1 MPHFWGLHYADH
13 MTAPRHFLWFLA
25 LGLFWGVSPS
35 VYKHLANIGMPETH
49 TIVLTGFGV
58 GLIMLAGAIRWSGWR
73 GFDKRLITYGA
84 ICAFLMNM
92 PFAYNLW
99 LAARVP
105 PTELAI
111 IITLS
116 PLFNYM
122 WAWIAGTE
130 DTSYRRLVAIG
141 FGLLSTLV
149 LITTRSDT
157 GFGEASWWLV
167 AAIGVPIFYT
177 VYNSYAARHWPKG
190 ADVIQAGAAES
201 IWSGIWLLPVLLYL
215 NPPGAAA
222 NPELWHYWIMAA
234 LTVMWVVERVAYFTL
249 INEKG
254 AVYTVQ
260 ATYVSTP
267 AAVVIAGIFF
277 GGVTDLWLWV
287 SLALLMVALYFNNTG
302 GVRPVSTQPSV

>member
-1 MPHFWGLHYADH
+1 
-13 MTAPRHFLWFLA
+13 MTTTRHFAWFMA
-25 LGLFWGVSPS
+25 LGTFWGVSPA
-35 VYKHLANIGMPETH
+35 VYKHLSVIGMPETH
-49 TIVLTGFGV
+49 TIVLTGLGV
-58 GLIMLAGAIRWSGWR
+58 GFAMLAAAFWRDGWR
-73 GFDKRLITYGA
+73 QFDLRLIRYGA
-84 ICAFLMNM
+84 ICAFLMNL

-116 PLFNYM
+116 PLFNYLI
-122 WAWIAGTE
+122 AWIWGTE
-130 DTSYRRLVAIG
+130 DTLPRRLIAIG
-141 FGLLSTLV
+141 VGFLSSLV
-149 LITTRSDT
+149 LIVSRSDQ
-157 GFGEASWWLV
+157 GFGAASLWLV
-167 AAIGVPIFYT
+167 AAIGIPLLYT
-177 VYNSYAARHWPKG
+177 FYNSYAARNWPEG

-201 IWSGIWLLPVLLYL
+201 LWSGLWMLPVLLVF

-222 NPELWHYWIMAA
+222 NPELWQYWIMVA

-267 AAVVIAGIFF
+267 AAVLIASLFF
-277 GGVTDLWLWV
+277 GGAADQWLWV
-287 SLALLMVALYFNNTG
+287 SLGLLMVALYLNNTG
-302 GVRPVSTQPSV
+302 QVKPVSIPPSA

>member
-1 MPHFWGLHYADH
+1 M
-13 MTAPRHFLWFLA
+13 MTTSPRHFAWFMA
-25 LGLFWGVSPS
+25 LGTFWGVSPA
-35 VYKHLANIGMPETH
+35 VYKHLALIGMPESH

-58 GLIMLAGAIRWSGWR
+58 GLTMLAIAFWRSGWR
-73 GFDKRLITYGA
+73 GFDRRLIRYGA
-84 ICAFLMNM
+84 VCAFLMNI

-99 LAARVP
+99 LAAHVP

-116 PLFNYM
+116 PLFNYT

-130 DTSYRRLVAIG
+130 DTSQRRLIAIC

-149 LITTRSDT
+149 LIVTRSEN

-167 AAIGVPIFYT
+167 AAMGVPLMYC
-177 VYNSYAARHWPKG
+177 VYNNYAARNWPNG
-190 ADVIQAGAAES
+190 ADIIQAGASES
-201 IWSGIWLLPVLLYL
+201 IWSGLWMLPILLYL
-215 NPPGAAA
+215 NPPGAEA
-222 NPELWHYWIMAA
+222 NPALGHYWIMIA
-234 LTVMWVVERVAYFTL
+234 LTVMWIVERIAYFTL

-267 AAVVIAGIFF
+267 AAVLLAGIYF
-277 GGVTDLWLWV
+277 GGVNDHWLWV
-287 SLALLMVALYFNNTG
+287 SLALLMVALYLNNTG
-302 GVRPVSTQPSV
+302 RVTSMSTQLSA

>member
-1 MPHFWGLHYADH
+1 
-13 MTAPRHFLWFLA
+13 MTSPRHFAWFMA
-25 LGLFWGVSPS
+25 LGSFWGVSPA

-58 GLIMLAGAIRWSGWR
+58 GFVMLAIAVWRSGWR
-73 GFDKRLITYGA
+73 GFDRRLIKYGA
-84 ICAFLMNM
+84 VCAFLMNI

-99 LAARVP
+99 LAGHVP

-116 PLFNYM
+116 PLFNYT

-130 DTSYRRLVAIG
+130 DTSQRRLVAII
-141 FGLLSTLV
+141 FGLLSTVV
-149 LITTRSDT
+149 LIVTRSDK

-167 AAIGVPIFYT
+167 AAMGVPLMYC
-177 VYNSYAARHWPKG
+177 VYNNYAARNWPQG
-190 ADVIQAGAAES
+190 ADVIQAGASES
-201 IWSGIWLLPVLLYL
+201 IWSGLWLLPALLIMD
-215 NPPGAAA
+215 PPGAAS
-222 NPELWHYWIMAA
+222 NPALWHYWIMVA
-234 LTVMWVVERVAYFTL
+234 LTVLWVIERFAYFTL

-267 AAVVIAGIFF
+267 AAVFLAGIVF
-277 GGVTDLWLWV
+277 GGVNDQWLWV
-287 SLALLMVALYFNNTG
+287 SLSLLMVALYLNNTG
-302 GVRPVSTQPSV
+302 RVRPMSTQPSA